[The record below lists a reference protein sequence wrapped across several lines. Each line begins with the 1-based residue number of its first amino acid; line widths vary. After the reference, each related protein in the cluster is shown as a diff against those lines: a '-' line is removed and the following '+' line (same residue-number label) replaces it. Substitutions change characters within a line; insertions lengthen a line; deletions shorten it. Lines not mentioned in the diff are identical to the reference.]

1 MSTYTRED
9 WHKHGTFKAVP
20 GQEVA
25 PEIYGEMLDCMPP
38 LGLPAVPATRDYDR
52 GFLVGEPTDFDPV
65 THRSAIWHLPSV
77 ADGATTSDY
86 CPPLTPI
93 DTTPRPPGQRRA
105 ERRENMKRD
114 KLIAYYTQ
122 RLEKVK
128 ATWNVEAAADEY
140 QAERCREYVAAAL
153 ADLEAVKNGR
163 EW

>member
-1 MSTYTRED
+1 
-9 WHKHGTFKAVP
+9 
-20 GQEVA
+20 
-25 PEIYGEMLDCMPP
+25 
-38 LGLPAVPATRDYDR
+38 
-52 GFLVGEPTDFDPV
+52 
-65 THRSAIWHLPSV
+65 
-77 ADGATTSDY
+77 
-86 CPPLTPI
+86 
-93 DTTPRPPGQRRA
+93 
-105 ERRENMKRD
+105 MKRD

>member
-65 THRSAIWHLPSV
+65 THRLRYMAFAKRGGRCYYLGLLP
-77 ADGATTSDY
+77 
-86 CPPLTPI
+86 
-93 DTTPRPPGQRRA
+93 
-105 ERRENMKRD
+105 
-114 KLIAYYTQ
+114 
-122 RLEKVK
+122 
-128 ATWNVEAAADEY
+128 AA
-140 QAERCREYVAAAL
+140 
-153 ADLEAVKNGR
+153 NPN
-163 EW
+163 